1 MDEIAEEKLHDVVED
16 EPDEDEE
23 EGQQPKVIR
32 SPKAPTKAEREEH
45 EATHLPFRSWCT
57 HCLRGRARNK
67 PHQRQVVDADLDER
81 KVPKISMDYF
91 FMSQDDEKASE
102 NPLLLMA
109 DETGGHR
116 YMRAVGRKGLGDNN
130 EILKILMK
138 H

>member
-1 MDEIAEEKLHDVVED
+1 MGQAEENFATVEAVAVEETNEEEMKEVAAQD
-16 EPDEDEE
+16 EEGEDEDEE
-23 EGQQPKVIR
+23 AQQPKVIR

-57 HCLRGRARNK
+57 HCLRGRGRNK
-67 PHQRQVVDADLDER
+67 PHQRHPVATEVDER

-91 FMSQDDEKASE
+91 FMSQADEKASE

-116 YMRAVGRKGLGDNN
+116 YM
-130 EILKILMK
+130 
-138 H
+138 